1 LKCTEIK
8 TTEDDILASRR
19 LEEIA
24 EKIALRLEKVEKA
37 RDESYI
43 LHRDIIKKSGLT
55 IRAVHRGDRE
65 EAERLLAD
73 AREKLQQANLAVE
86 GIPELPRSGFLH
98 DAQKEFAEASVTAA
112 IVFGE
117 EIPEPDSLGIQYAA
131 YLNGISE
138 VIGEL
143 RREILDLM
151 RQDKGE
157 EGEAF
162 LESMDDIYSILVTMD
177 FSDAVTSGLR
187 RSTDQARGILERTRG
202 DFTSH
207 MINKRLRDDLKKYG
221 KVETPVEN
229 IKEEN

>member
-1 LKCTEIK
+1 M
-8 TTEDDILASRR
+8 ASKR
-19 LEEIA
+19 LEQIA
-24 EKIALRLEKVEKA
+24 EKIASRLEKVEKA

-43 LHRDIIKKSGLT
+43 LHREIIKKSGLT
-55 IRAVHRGDRE
+55 IRAVHRGDKE
-65 EAERLLAD
+65 EAHKLLTE

-112 IVFGE
+112 IVFGN
-117 EIPEPDSLGIQYAA
+117 EIPEPDDLGVQYAA

-157 EGEAF
+157 EGESF
-162 LESMDDIYSILVTMD
+162 LEAMDDIYSILVTMD
-177 FSDAVTSGLR
+177 FSDAVTGGLR

-221 KVETPVEN
+221 KIEGTVETVKN
-229 IKEEN
+229 DY